1 MHLTQL
7 ILYKTPWKLNRKKN
21 NCHSFNT
28 QYKEKDNTHSLN
40 EWMKGWDRATQGNLT
55 SPNTY
60 IQRRS
65 RGFAGVT
72 ECWYLSFLFH
82 RSIDTGNKW
91 CSDSFVIHSRLFILI
106 FWCVLCYWMY
116 WYIWNAHLGNN
127 MKPIIK
133 KGKNIFKRFFHIYED
148 ITRALILSA
157 MFTIPIS

>member
-7 ILYKTPWKLNRKKN
+7 ILYKTPWKLNRKEN

-72 ECWYLSFLFH
+72 ECWYLSFLCFIAQ
-82 RSIDTGNKW
+82 STLAI
-91 CSDSFVIHSRLFILI
+91 SDALTVLLFIRGYL
-106 FWCVLCYWMY
+106 FLCFDVWCVTEC
-116 WYIWNAHLGNN
+116 I
-127 MKPIIK
+127 
-133 KGKNIFKRFFHIYED
+133 D
-148 ITRALILSA
+148 ISEMHTWE
-157 MFTIPIS
+157 TI

>member
-1 MHLTQL
+1 MISHITLHFFALNTVNSIQNAMEV
-7 ILYKTPWKLNRKKN
+7 KTKEN

-82 RSIDTGNKW
+82 RSIDTGNK
-91 CSDSFVIHSRLFILI
+91 
-106 FWCVLCYWMY
+106 
-116 WYIWNAHLGNN
+116 
-127 MKPIIK
+127 
-133 KGKNIFKRFFHIYED
+133 
-148 ITRALILSA
+148 
-157 MFTIPIS
+157 